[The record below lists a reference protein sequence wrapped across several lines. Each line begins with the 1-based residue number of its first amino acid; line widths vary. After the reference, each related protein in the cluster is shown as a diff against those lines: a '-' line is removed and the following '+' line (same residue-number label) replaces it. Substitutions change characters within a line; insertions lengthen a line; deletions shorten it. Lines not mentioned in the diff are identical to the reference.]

1 MDTLIDGK
9 AIAADV
15 RKEVAKKVAEMKKKA
30 GIVPRLKVI
39 MVGDD
44 PASKVYVNLKSKA
57 SIEVGIDEETITRP
71 ADFSQEEL
79 IDLVHSLNNDDTVN
93 GVLVQLPLP
102 EGIDAET
109 VTMEIDPEK
118 DVDGITPANFGRL
131 LTQRAP
137 LEPCTPLGVM
147 ELLHRHNVEIK
158 GKAAT
163 IVGRS
168 NIVGKPV
175 ALMLMRE
182 HATITICH
190 SRTVDLDRRVSDADI
205 LIAATGVPRMIKGEW
220 IKEGAVVID
229 VGVNRLED
237 GSLAGDVD
245 FDAAR
250 KRASLITPVPGGVG
264 PMTIAMLMKNTL
276 AAAQRQNGL

>member
-1 MDTLIDGK
+1 MGTLIDGK
-9 AIAADV
+9 AIAAAV
-15 RKEVAKKVAEMKKKA
+15 RSEVAESVAAMKKEA
-30 GIVPRLKVI
+30 GVVPGLKVI
-39 MVGDD
+39 LVGDD

-71 ADFSQEEL
+71 ADFSQGEL
-79 IDLVHSLNNDDTVN
+79 IKLIHSLNADDTVN
-93 GVLVQLPLP
+93 GILVQLPLP
-102 EGIDAET
+102 KGIDTDT
-109 VTMEIDPEK
+109 VITEIDPEK

-131 LTQRAP
+131 LTHTAP

-147 ELLHRHNVEIK
+147 EMLHRHDVEIK

-168 NIVGKPV
+168 NIVGKPI

-190 SRTVDLDRRVSDADI
+190 SRTTDLQRRVADADI
-205 LIAATGVPRMIKGEW
+205 LIAATGVPKMIKGEW
-220 IKEGAVVID
+220 VKEGAVVID

-237 GSLAGDVD
+237 GSLVGDVD
-245 FDAAR
+245 FEPAR
-250 KRASLITPVPGGVG
+250 ERASLITPVPGGVG
-264 PMTIAMLMKNTL
+264 PMTIAMLMQNTL
-276 AAAQRQNGL
+276 NAAKRQRGQ

>member
-1 MDTLIDGK
+1 MGTLIDGK

-15 RKEVAKKVAEMKKKA
+15 RREVAEAVAEMKQKE
-30 GIVPRLKVI
+30 GIVPKLKVVL
-39 MVGDD
+39 VGDD

-71 ADFSQEEL
+71 ADFSLKEL
-79 IDLVHSLNNDDTVN
+79 IDLVHSLNGDDSVN
-93 GVLVQLPLP
+93 GILVQLPLP
-102 EGIDAET
+102 KGIDTDT
-109 VTMEIDPEK
+109 VIMEIDPEK

-131 LTQRAP
+131 LTQTAP

-168 NIVGKPV
+168 NIVGKPI

-182 HATITICH
+182 HATITVCH
-190 SRTVDLDRRVSDADI
+190 SRTVDLERRVSDADI

-220 IKEGAVVID
+220 VKEGAVVID

-237 GSLAGDVD
+237 GSLVGDVD
-245 FDAAR
+245 FGTAR
-250 KRASLITPVPGGVG
+250 ERASLITPVPGGVG

-276 AAAQRQNGL
+276 SAAKKQNGL

>member
-1 MDTLIDGK
+1 M
-9 AIAADV
+9 
-15 RKEVAKKVAEMKKKA
+15 KEKS
-30 GIVPRLKVI
+30 GIVPGLKVI
-39 MVGDD
+39 LVGDD

-71 ADFSQEEL
+71 ADLSQEEL
-79 IDLVHSLNNDDTVN
+79 MDLIHSLNTDESVN
-93 GVLVQLPLP
+93 GILVQLPLP
-102 EGIDAET
+102 KGIDTDT
-109 VTMEIDPEK
+109 VIMEIDPEK

-131 LTQRAP
+131 LTQTAP
-137 LEPCTPLGVM
+137 LEPCTPAGVM
-147 ELLHRHNVEIK
+147 ELLHRHSVDIK

-168 NIVGKPV
+168 NIVGKPI

-190 SRTVDLDRRVSDADI
+190 SRTVDLERRVNDADI
-205 LIAATGVPRMIKGEW
+205 LIAATGVPKMIKGEW

-237 GSLAGDVD
+237 GSLVGDVD

-250 KRASLITPVPGGVG
+250 ERASLITPVPGGVG
-264 PMTIAMLMKNTL
+264 PMTIAMLMRNTL
-276 AAAQRQNGL
+276 DAARRQRGL

>member
-1 MDTLIDGK
+1 MSTLIDGK
-9 AIAADV
+9 AIAAAV
-15 RKEVAKKVAEMKKKA
+15 RKEVAENVAAMKKKA
-30 GIVPRLKVI
+30 GIVPGLKVI
-39 MVGDD
+39 LVGDD

-71 ADFSQEEL
+71 ADFSQQEL
-79 IDLVHSLNNDDTVN
+79 IDLVRSLNRDDAVN
-93 GVLVQLPLP
+93 GILVQLPLP
-102 EGIDAET
+102 KGIDTDA
-109 VTMEIDPEK
+109 VIMEIDPEK
-118 DVDGITPANFGRL
+118 DVDGITPVNFGRL
-131 LTQRAP
+131 LTQTAP
-137 LEPCTPLGVM
+137 LEPCTPRGVM
-147 ELLHRHNVEIK
+147 EMLHRHDVEIK

-168 NIVGKPV
+168 NIVGKPI

-182 HATITICH
+182 HATITVCH
-190 SRTVDLDRRVSDADI
+190 SRTIDLERRVADADI

-237 GSLAGDVD
+237 GSLVGDVD
-245 FDAAR
+245 FEAAR
-250 KRASLITPVPGGVG
+250 ERASLITPVPGGVG

-276 AAAQRQNGL
+276 SAAERQRGL